1 MVEIFYIVILIVF
14 GVLISISLTQFLMR
28 DKALSEDL
36 GQLQQHQAR
45 QEQRQNAL
53 REEFDSIALDLQV
66 LEQEKSTLQAQETCM
81 RKLDQFNAA
90 EDMPEDD

>member
-1 MVEIFYIVILIVF
+1 MVEIFYIIILIVF
-14 GVLISISLTQFLMR
+14 GVLISISLTQFFMR

-36 GQLQQHQAR
+36 DQLKKNQSLH
-45 QEQRQNAL
+45 EKRQNAL

-66 LEQEKSTLQAQETCM
+66 LDQEMSTLQAQDACM

-90 EDMPEDD
+90 EDSEDD